1 MEILGGLLHLK
12 LLRKL
17 VLGEV
22 FHLSTIFMLYDPKF
36 PNNLKLYC
44 PNGSITCTCYKIFTC
59 HCSLSLQLVD
69 STRTTPSSRKKKR
82 EAWHTLPGVWSSS
95 PDSASGLPL
104 VCRFWSMKMAASA
117 GPQRMEIARTRQNSM
132 LTWWKNPA
140 DWRLKCHFM
149 SLPLMIVHHRRSIF
163 LLWWKYSTHPALTI
177 LLGFPKF
184 EISITEAT
192 FRSTRYNQ
200 HATIAAP
207 KWHSF
212 WKGNLPIRKHSCFG
226 PT

>member
-1 MEILGGLLHLK
+1 MH
-12 LLRKL
+12 
-17 VLGEV
+17 
-22 FHLSTIFMLYDPKF
+22 MLQ
-36 PNNLKLYC
+36 NLYMPLF
-44 PNGSITCTCYKIFTC
+44 SITTTGWFNPYHAIIPQKKAR
-59 HCSLSLQLVD
+59 SLAYFARSLVFLA
-69 STRTTPSSRKKKR
+69 R
-82 EAWHTLPGVWSSS
+82 
-95 PDSASGLPL
+95 SASGLPL

-200 HATIAAP
+200 HANIAAP